1 MAACSNGNPLA
12 DAITGFFSFLGDP
25 VGTVIGLIAKTIL
38 AAAIAVFAGL
48 ADSVPTLE
56 DTTTSHDL
64 SNKTSWIVVYLA
76 VGSLLFAAGK
86 MAIERRGTA
95 GVTALK
101 GIMRVVLVS
110 GAATTICL
118 AAARIADSYSTYLFN
133 DSVQSALDNIGACGD
148 NSDIQSFLL
157 LILAFLLLLAGILHT
172 ILMYIRLGVMMI
184 MLGTLP
190 MAAAASMT
198 DWGAGWWRKHIG
210 WMISWLL
217 YKPAVALVLNAGMTM
232 ITQGKTS
239 TNANVNT
246 RIAGIGV
253 MLLSAIALPALL
265 KLVVPAAAAMGTG
278 NPMASMGQA
287 GGQLASGAVQVGAMS
302 GGSGGGGGGQKGPSG
317 SERHR
322 GCQRLV
328 RCGWLVRGRRFVRF
342 QWLGRRRRL
351 GGLERFV
358 RLGRSERGRQGRRR
372 RGQGSRSGAG
382 RSRRHRGPRGRGRG
396 PDRRLDRLRRRRGRR
411 RRTRQQQVS
420 PGSARHPG
428 RTPPVPPAGV
438 ASPDERPPGA
448 LPPGRPA
455 VFPTGLDPPHAVLA
469 SLHERKPV
477 TCPRKPSPIRPT
489 GTGAGRGAR
498 GSGRSASSAP
508 S

>member
-25 VGTVIGLIAKTIL
+25 VGTVVGLIAKSIL

-48 ADSVPTLE
+48 AKTVPTL
-56 DTTTSHDL
+56 DGTTTSHDL

-86 MAIERRGTA
+86 MALERKGTA
-95 GVTALK
+95 GITALK

-118 AAARIADSYSTYLFN
+118 AAARVADNYSTYLFD
-133 DSVQSALDNIGACGD
+133 DSVQKALDNIGACGD
-148 NSDIQSFLL
+148 NSNIQSFLL
-157 LILAFLLLLAGILHT
+157 LLLAFLLLLAGILHT
-172 ILMYIRLGVMMI
+172 VLMYIRLGVMMI

-217 YKPAVALVLNAGMTM
+217 YKPAVALVLNAGMAM
-232 ITQGKTS
+232 ITEGQNSKTG
-239 TNANVNT
+239 ADVNT

-287 GGQLASGAVQVGAMS
+287 GSQLASGAVQVGAMS
-302 GGSGGGGGGQKGPSG
+302 GGSGGGGGQKGPSG
-317 SERHR
+317 AS
-322 GCQRLV
+322 GT
-328 RCGWLVRGRRFVRF
+328 
-342 QWLGRRRRL
+342 
-351 GGLERFV
+351 GGA
-358 RLGRSERGRQGRRR
+358 
-372 RGQGSRSGAG
+372 SGASG
-382 RSRRHRGPRGRGRG
+382 GGGADG
-396 PDRRLDRLRRRRGRR
+396 A
-411 RRTRQQQVS
+411 
-420 PGSARHPG
+420 PGSGGPSAASKG
-428 RTPPVPPAGV
+428 GGGAGKEAAAMGGPAGIAILAAV
-438 ASPDERPPGA
+438 AAAQTAGSAVSGA
-448 LPPGRPA
+448 
-455 VFPTGLDPPHAVLA
+455 V
-469 SLHERKPV
+469 E
-477 TCPRKPSPIRPT
+477 
-489 GTGAGRGAR
+489 GADGELGNNK
-498 GSGRSASSAP
+498 
-508 S
+508 

>member
-1 MAACSNGNPLA
+1 VAACSNGNPLA

-25 VGTVIGLIAKTIL
+25 VGTIVGLIAKTIL

-76 VGSLLFAAGK
+76 VGSLVFAAGK
-86 MAIERRGTA
+86 MAIERKGTA

-110 GAATTICL
+110 SAATTICV
-118 AAARIADSYSTYLFN
+118 AAARVADKYSTYLFD
-133 DSVQSALDNIGACGD
+133 DSVQKALDNIGACGD
-148 NSDIQSFLL
+148 SSDMQSFLL

-172 ILMYIRLGVMMI
+172 VLMYIRLGVMMI

-217 YKPAVALVLNAGMTM
+217 YKPAVALVLNAGMAM
-232 ITQGKTS
+232 ITEGQNSKTG
-239 TNANVNT
+239 ANVNT

-287 GGQLASGAVQVGAMS
+287 GGQFASGAVQLSAMG
-302 GGSGGGGGGQKGPSG
+302 GGSDGGGGGQKGPSG
-317 SERHR
+317 AS
-322 GCQRLV
+322 GT
-328 RCGWLVRGRRFVRF
+328 
-342 QWLGRRRRL
+342 
-351 GGLERFV
+351 GGA
-358 RLGRSERGRQGRRR
+358 
-372 RGQGSRSGAG
+372 SGAG
-382 RSRRHRGPRGRGRG
+382 GSSGSSRSSGSDGAGGASGSGGPSGAGG
-396 PDRRLDRLRRRRGRR
+396 
-411 RRTRQQQVS
+411 
-420 PGSARHPG
+420 GSGAG
-428 RTPPVPPAGV
+428 KAGGAAGKEAAAAGGPAGV
-438 ASPDERPPGA
+438 AILAAVAAAQTAGSTVSGA
-448 LPPGRPA
+448 
-455 VFPTGLDPPHAVLA
+455 V
-469 SLHERKPV
+469 E
-477 TCPRKPSPIRPT
+477 
-489 GTGAGRGAR
+489 GADGELGNNK
-498 GSGRSASSAP
+498 
-508 S
+508 

>member
-48 ADSVPTLE
+48 AKTVPTLD

-118 AAARIADSYSTYLFN
+118 AAARVADNYSTYLFD
-133 DSVQSALDNIGACGD
+133 DSVQKALDNIGACGD
-148 NSDIQSFLL
+148 NSNIQSFLL

-217 YKPAVALVLNAGMTM
+217 YKPAVALVLNAGMSM
-232 ITQGKTS
+232 ITAGQNSPTG
-239 TNANVNT
+239 ADVNT

-287 GGQLASGAVQVGAMS
+287 GSQLASGAVQVAAMS

-317 SERHR
+317 AS
-322 GCQRLV
+322 GT
-328 RCGWLVRGRRFVRF
+328 
-342 QWLGRRRRL
+342 
-351 GGLERFV
+351 GGAS
-358 RLGRSERGRQGRRR
+358 G
-372 RGQGSRSGAG
+372 GSGSDGASGGSGSDGASGSGGPSGAG
-382 RSRRHRGPRGRGRG
+382 KSGGGAG
-396 PDRRLDRLRRRRGRR
+396 KAAG
-411 RRTRQQQVS
+411 
-420 PGSARHPG
+420 GAG
-428 RTPPVPPAGV
+428 KEAAAAMGGPAGMAILAAVAATQV
-438 ASPDERPPGA
+438 ASSTVSGA
-448 LPPGRPA
+448 
-455 VFPTGLDPPHAVLA
+455 V
-469 SLHERKPV
+469 E
-477 TCPRKPSPIRPT
+477 
-489 GTGAGRGAR
+489 GADGELGNNK
-498 GSGRSASSAP
+498 
-508 S
+508 

>member
-48 ADSVPTLE
+48 AETVPTLD

-118 AAARIADSYSTYLFN
+118 AAARVADNYSSYLFDN
-133 DSVQSALDNIGACGD
+133 SVQKALDNIGACGD
-148 NSDIQSFLL
+148 NSNIQSFLL

-210 WMISWLL
+210 WMIAWLL
-217 YKPAVALVLNAGMTM
+217 YKPAVALVLNAGMSM
-232 ITQGKTS
+232 ITAGQHSETG
-239 TNANVNT
+239 ADVNT

-287 GGQLASGAVQVGAMS
+287 GSQLASGAVQVGAMS
-302 GGSGGGGGGQKGPSG
+302 GGSGGGGGQQQGPSG
-317 SERHR
+317 SS
-322 GCQRLV
+322 GT
-328 RCGWLVRGRRFVRF
+328 
-342 QWLGRRRRL
+342 
-351 GGLERFV
+351 GGAS
-358 RLGRSERGRQGRRR
+358 GG
-372 RGQGSRSGAG
+372 SGADG
-382 RSRRHRGPRGRGRG
+382 ASG
-396 PDRRLDRLRRRRGRR
+396 
-411 RRTRQQQVS
+411 
-420 PGSARHPG
+420 GSGADG
-428 RTPPVPPAGV
+428 GSGSGGASGASGASTGGGGAGQAAGGAGKEAAAAMGGPAGMAILAAVAATQV
-438 ASPDERPPGA
+438 ASSTVSGA
-448 LPPGRPA
+448 
-455 VFPTGLDPPHAVLA
+455 V
-469 SLHERKPV
+469 E
-477 TCPRKPSPIRPT
+477 
-489 GTGAGRGAR
+489 GADGELGNNK
-498 GSGRSASSAP
+498 
-508 S
+508 

>member
-12 DAITGFFSFLGDP
+12 DAITGFFSFLGNP
-25 VGTVIGLIAKTIL
+25 VGTVIDLIAKTIL

-48 ADSVPTLE
+48 AKTVPTLD

-76 VGSLLFAAGK
+76 VGSLLFAAAK

-110 GAATTICL
+110 GAATTICV
-118 AAARIADSYSTYLFN
+118 AAARVADNYSSYLFD
-133 DSVQSALDNIGACGD
+133 DSVQKALDNIGACGD
-148 NSDIQSFLL
+148 ISDIQSFLL

-217 YKPAVALVLNAGMTM
+217 YKPAVALVLNAGMSM
-232 ITQGKTS
+232 ITAGQNSPTG
-239 TNANVNT
+239 ANVNT

-287 GGQLASGAVQVGAMS
+287 GSQLASGAVQVAAMS
-302 GGSGGGGGGQKGPSG
+302 GSSGGGGGGAQKGPSG
-317 SERHR
+317 AS
-322 GCQRLV
+322 GT
-328 RCGWLVRGRRFVRF
+328 
-342 QWLGRRRRL
+342 
-351 GGLERFV
+351 GGAS
-358 RLGRSERGRQGRRR
+358 G
-372 RGQGSRSGAG
+372 GSGSDGASGGSGSDGASGSGGPSGAG
-382 RSRRHRGPRGRGRG
+382 KSGGGAG
-396 PDRRLDRLRRRRGRR
+396 KAAG
-411 RRTRQQQVS
+411 
-420 PGSARHPG
+420 GAG
-428 RTPPVPPAGV
+428 KEAAAAMGGPAGMAILAAVAATQV
-438 ASPDERPPGA
+438 ASSTVSGA
-448 LPPGRPA
+448 
-455 VFPTGLDPPHAVLA
+455 V
-469 SLHERKPV
+469 E
-477 TCPRKPSPIRPT
+477 
-489 GTGAGRGAR
+489 GADGELGNNK
-498 GSGRSASSAP
+498 
-508 S
+508 

>member
-25 VGTVIGLIAKTIL
+25 VGTVIGLIAKSIL

-48 ADSVPTLE
+48 ADSVPTLD
-56 DTTTSHDL
+56 DTTTSNDL
-64 SNKTSWIVVYLA
+64 SDKTSWIVVYLA

-86 MAIERRGTA
+86 MALERKGTA

-101 GIMRVVLVS
+101 GILRVVLVA
-110 GAATTICL
+110 GAATTVCL

-133 DSVQSALDNIGACGD
+133 DSVQNALDNIGACGD

-190 MAAAASMT
+190 LAAAASMT

-232 ITQGKTS
+232 ISQGKTGS
-239 TNANVNT
+239 NPNVNT

-265 KLVVPAAAAMGTG
+265 KLVVPATAAMGTG
-278 NPMASMGQA
+278 DPMAAMGQA
-287 GGQLASGAVQVGAMS
+287 GNQLATGAVQVGAMG
-302 GGSGGGGGGQKGPSG
+302 GGSGGAGGESGQKGPSG
-317 SERHR
+317 AS
-322 GCQRLV
+322 GT
-328 RCGWLVRGRRFVRF
+328 
-342 QWLGRRRRL
+342 
-351 GGLERFV
+351 GGAA
-358 RLGRSERGRQGRRR
+358 G
-372 RGQGSRSGAG
+372 GSGADGASGGSGAG
-382 RSRRHRGPRGRGRG
+382 GASGPGG
-396 PDRRLDRLRRRRGRR
+396 PSGASKGGGGAGKAAGGAGKEAGAALG
-411 RRTRQQQVS
+411 
-420 PGSARHPG
+420 G
-428 RTPPVPPAGV
+428 PAGI
-438 ASPDERPPGA
+438 
-448 LPPGRPA
+448 
-455 VFPTGLDPPHAVLA
+455 AVLA
-469 SLHERKPV
+469 AV
-477 TCPRKPSPIRPT
+477 AAAQTA
-489 GTGAGRGAR
+489 GATVSGAVE
-498 GSGRSASSAP
+498 GGDGDLGNNK
-508 S
+508 

>member
-25 VGTVIGLIAKTIL
+25 VGTVIGLIAKSIL

-48 ADSVPTLE
+48 ADSVPTLD

-64 SNKTSWIVVYLA
+64 SDKTSWIVVYLA

-86 MAIERRGTA
+86 MAIERKGTA

-101 GIMRVVLVS
+101 GILRVILVA
-110 GAATTICL
+110 GAATTVCL
-118 AAARIADSYSTYLFN
+118 AAARVADSYSTYLFN
-133 DSVQSALDNIGACGD
+133 DSVQNALDNIGACGD

-190 MAAAASMT
+190 LAAAASMT

-232 ITQGKTS
+232 ISQGKTG
-239 TNANVNT
+239 TNPNVNT

-265 KLVVPAAAAMGTG
+265 KLVVPATAAMGTG
-278 NPMASMGQA
+278 DPMAAMGQA
-287 GGQLASGAVQVGAMS
+287 GNQLATGAVQVGAMS
-302 GGSGGGGGGQKGPSG
+302 GGSGGSGGDSGQKGPSG
-317 SERHR
+317 ASGTGGAAGTSGGDGASGGSGSDGASGSGGPSGASKGGGGAGKAAGGAGKEA
-322 GCQRLV
+322 GAA
-328 RCGWLVRGRRFVRF
+328 
-342 QWLGRRRRL
+342 L
-351 GGLERFV
+351 GGPAGIAILAAV
-358 RLGRSERGRQGRRR
+358 AAAQTA
-372 RGQGSRSGAG
+372 GSTVSGAVEG
-382 RSRRHRGPRGRGRG
+382 GDGDLGNN
-396 PDRRLDRLRRRRGRR
+396 
-411 RRTRQQQVS
+411 
-420 PGSARHPG
+420 
-428 RTPPVPPAGV
+428 
-438 ASPDERPPGA
+438 
-448 LPPGRPA
+448 
-455 VFPTGLDPPHAVLA
+455 
-469 SLHERKPV
+469 K
-477 TCPRKPSPIRPT
+477 
-489 GTGAGRGAR
+489 
-498 GSGRSASSAP
+498 
-508 S
+508 

>member
-64 SNKTSWIVVYLA
+64 SDKTSWIVVYLA

-239 TNANVNT
+239 SNANVNT

-265 KLVVPAAAAMGTG
+265 KLVVPATAAMGTG
-278 NPMASMGQA
+278 DPMASMGQA
-287 GGQLASGAVQVGAMS
+287 GNQLASGAVQVGAMS

-317 SERHR
+317 AS
-322 GCQRLV
+322 GT
-328 RCGWLVRGRRFVRF
+328 
-342 QWLGRRRRL
+342 
-351 GGLERFV
+351 GGA
-358 RLGRSERGRQGRRR
+358 G
-372 RGQGSRSGAG
+372 GSSGSAGAGGSAGTNGSDGAGGSSGANGSSGSAGPSGAG
-382 RSRRHRGPRGRGRG
+382 KAAGGAGKEAG
-396 PDRRLDRLRRRRGRR
+396 AALG
-411 RRTRQQQVS
+411 
-420 PGSARHPG
+420 G
-428 RTPPVPPAGV
+428 PAGI
-438 ASPDERPPGA
+438 
-448 LPPGRPA
+448 
-455 VFPTGLDPPHAVLA
+455 AVLA
-469 SLHERKPV
+469 AVAAAQTAGSTV
-477 TCPRKPSPIRPT
+477 S
-489 GTGAGRGAR
+489 GAVEGGD
-498 GSGRSASSAP
+498 GDLGNNK
-508 S
+508 

>member
-12 DAITGFFSFLGDP
+12 NAITGFFSFLGDP
-25 VGTVIGLIAKTIL
+25 VGTVVGLIAKTIL

-48 ADSVPTLE
+48 AESVPTLE

-64 SNKTSWIVVYLA
+64 SDKTSWIVVYLA
-76 VGSLLFAAGK
+76 VGSLVFAAGK

-118 AAARIADSYSTYLFN
+118 AAARIADNYSTYLFDN
-133 DSVQSALDNIGACGD
+133 SVQNALNNIGACGD
-148 NSDIQSFLL
+148 NSNIQSFLL

-217 YKPAVALVLNAGMTM
+217 YKPAVALVLNAGMAM
-232 ITQGKTS
+232 ITQGQNSKTG
-239 TNANVNT
+239 ADVNT

-278 NPMASMGQA
+278 NPMSSMGQA
-287 GGQLASGAVQVGAMS
+287 GSQFATGAVQVGAMS
-302 GGSGGGGGGQKGPSG
+302 GGSGGGGGAQQGPSG
-317 SERHR
+317 AS
-322 GCQRLV
+322 GT
-328 RCGWLVRGRRFVRF
+328 
-342 QWLGRRRRL
+342 
-351 GGLERFV
+351 GG
-358 RLGRSERGRQGRRR
+358 SS
-372 RGQGSRSGAG
+372 GSSGAG
-382 RSRRHRGPRGRGRG
+382 
-396 PDRRLDRLRRRRGRR
+396 
-411 RRTRQQQVS
+411 
-420 PGSARHPG
+420 GSSGSSGSDGAG
-428 RTPPVPPAGV
+428 GSSGSSGSSGSDGASGASKAASGAGKEAAAMGGPAGI
-438 ASPDERPPGA
+438 
-448 LPPGRPA
+448 
-455 VFPTGLDPPHAVLA
+455 AVLA
-469 SLHERKPV
+469 AV
-477 TCPRKPSPIRPT
+477 AAAQT
-489 GTGAGRGAR
+489 
-498 GSGRSASSAP
+498 ASSTVSGAVEGADGELGNNK
-508 S
+508 